1 MLWPEQYL
9 GTANDIQQRG
19 SLAISAAQAQLGCA
33 AGGQAPCGAKHCSAE
48 QKQQETLR
56 SPNHPLKRA
65 RNSDTK
71 VEACR
76 KKCKRYL
83 TVPDA
88 IKVIDLSIS
97 QSKDREE
104 NTRELRIQTR
114 RYKKSHL
121 LMRSTGITR
130 MNR

>member
-1 MLWPEQYL
+1 MRCRWPSSTRSQTL
-9 GTANDIQQRG
+9 
-19 SLAISAAQAQLGCA
+19 
-33 AGGQAPCGAKHCSAE
+33 CSAE

-56 SPNHPLKRA
+56 SPNHPQKRA

-88 IKVIDLSIS
+88 IKLIDLSIS

-104 NTRELRIQTR
+104 NTRELRMQTR
-114 RYKKSHL
+114 RYKKISSVNEIYWNYKDEQ
-121 LMRSTGITR
+121 MIKE
-130 MNR
+130 